1 MLSALSSPV
10 ERWVNSIIM
19 GLWEGDMTTEKIA
32 SSFSTSDDQN
42 EANPTPR
49 GRSSFRES
57 RSKPSWLLST
67 LSDLDARMMTL
78 TMKTVVED
86 NTGDTFRERAES
98 YYQKR
103 PQLIAL
109 LQDLYNGYITLS
121 DRYIQTLAKSHRS
134 NSSRISAVDF
144 DKSDLEEEDGMT
156 NVFDSDAESS
166 LSYQQ
171 PPQIMLDGYGTS
183 VGDAIVADL
192 VIKNVEYDI
201 LQHEMGV
208 IEQRSSESSRKI
220 DLQKSLLEV
229 LESERLILLN
239 ENARLR
245 YRVHALVDENKGL
258 ASESTLMKRKA
269 SELAR
274 CVLKMR
280 EGHRVFMLNRRIED
294 LQAQI
299 YGLEKR
305 NKEYYEQLVQR
316 DQRVKECTGKKNVV
330 EDDVVDDCS
339 KREKQ
344 PNLRLKKGSIRGK
357 KGHGWWKRFKNM
369 DLFFCGLD
377 LSCT

>member
-1 MLSALSSPV
+1 
-10 ERWVNSIIM
+10 M
-19 GLWEGDMTTEKIA
+19 GLWEGDMTTEKTA

-42 EANPTPR
+42 ESNPTPR
-49 GRSSFRES
+49 GRRSGFRES
-57 RSKPSWLLST
+57 GSKPSWLLST

-78 TMKTVVED
+78 TMKTLVED

-121 DRYIQTLAKSHRS
+121 DRYIQTLAKCDPHRS
-134 NSSRISAVDF
+134 NSSRISAVDH
-144 DKSDLEEEDGMT
+144 DKSDLEEEDGVT

-171 PPQIMLDGYGTS
+171 TQIMLDGYGTS

-201 LQHEMGV
+201 LQHEMGI

-239 ENARLR
+239 ENARLG
-245 YRVHALVDENKGL
+245 YRVNALVEENKGL
-258 ASESTLMKRKA
+258 ASESMLMKRKA

-316 DQRVKECTGKKNVV
+316 DQRVKECTGKKNAV
-330 EDDVVDDCS
+330 EDDVLDDCL

-344 PNLRLKKGSIRGK
+344 PNLRLKKKGSIRGK
-357 KGHGWWKRFKNM
+357 KGHGWWQRFKNM

-377 LSCT
+377 SSCT